1 MWSRYALVE
10 WIRLVSQESTVTL
23 YCCSFLCS
31 YFTNIKMFV
40 FVGVASNALRQPY
53 LWLTIILT
61 VGISLLPVICI
72 QFLYKTIWPSDG
84 DKVRSLWSN
93 FSLRITFPPID
104 FEHIFHIIHQVQR
117 NRKKY
122 EKELEEEERRTKT
135 SAFQRGRRSRRSAY
149 AFSHSRGYAD
159 LIASG
164 RSIRRRP
171 PTRGG
176 AQDSIREV
184 SQREAENIWDAGKKE
199 GKQKHNFAAE
209 MINITRPRLETEN
222 SMRWWDKDFWPRVC
236 PPWFAQK
243 ERKASSEWV
252 LLRSKTWLHFL
263 TLRCLCTNNLL
274 KCNKK
279 NL

>member
-1 MWSRYALVE
+1 M
-10 WIRLVSQESTVTL
+10 
-23 YCCSFLCS
+23 
-31 YFTNIKMFV
+31 
-40 FVGVASNALRQPY
+40 
-53 LWLTIILT
+53 
-61 VGISLLPVICI
+61 I
-72 QFLYKTIWPSDG
+72 QFFFE
-84 DKVRSLWSN
+84 N
-93 FSLRITFPPID
+93 HFFPID

-222 SMRWWDKDFWPRVC
+222 SMRWWDKDFWVKEFFFDQESVHPDLHKKKGKRPLNGFCSDPRLDSTSSPSVVY
-236 PPWFAQK
+236 AQTICWN
-243 ERKASSEWV
+243 A
-252 LLRSKTWLHFL
+252 T
-263 TLRCLCTNNLL
+263 
-274 KCNKK
+274 KK

>member
-1 MWSRYALVE
+1 METRW
-10 WIRLVSQESTVTL
+10 
-23 YCCSFLCS
+23 
-31 YFTNIKMFV
+31 
-40 FVGVASNALRQPY
+40 ALRVFY
-53 LWLTIILT
+53 D
-61 VGISLLPVICI
+61 PV
-72 QFLYKTIWPSDG
+72 FP
-84 DKVRSLWSN
+84 
-93 FSLRITFPPID
+93 LRITFSPID

-279 NL
+279 KSLKNPQKLTEEMAAVNVVWRHAVQLCDWQCCLTQVWFFFKDESFVFL